1 MRTQLI
7 CTFTRKPVLYKTIE
21 TILIHFDIIYDKIF
35 ILSTND
41 SNELICSYN
50 IDRDNTNSFLP
61 QSISVHRKKE
71 TNTLYTINAL
81 NEIVKTLNNGVLD
94 SSVDVPW
101 INYRDSLLVTDQD
114 NQLKQI
120 NTKIFSVQHIK
131 K

>member
-1 MRTQLI
+1 VRTQLI